1 MAGYDHS
8 NSGPP
13 TVDPGHSVDG
23 SRQSPEAAMADAPS
37 GLCFDDTAFHEASD
51 GQSDGKSRRAAP
63 WPFLIRRL
71 G

>member
-1 MAGYDHS
+1 MAGYDHI
-8 NSGPP
+8 NSRAPMA
-13 TVDPGHSVDG
+13 DLGHSADG
-23 SRQSPEAAMADAPS
+23 SRQSPEAATADAPS
-37 GLCFDDTAFHEASD
+37 GLCFDDTAFHEPNE